1 MSTNTRL
8 FSKSSLILLISTA
21 ILVGTIQTA
30 QAAEITTATPNKEV
44 YLAGQTGYISTSIYN
59 DQNENISVTE
69 LSATVEYYYADGTVY
84 MQKFFTNSELPVEIQ
99 PGQTETFRIP
109 ISLPTNIAPGFI
121 DLNIEARTDIYLP
134 ILDRWTIS
142 DRATY
147 ETAIYVESPY
157 KQSYEDSQ
165 EQLHDTEQMLSI
177 EETNSQNLGNATTML
192 TITTLAFAGIA
203 AFLLFM
209 LKKTRPIPQPQ

>member
-1 MSTNTRL
+1 MSTNTRI
-8 FSKSSLILLISTA
+8 FCKSLLILFISAA

-30 QAAEITTATPNKEV
+30 QAAEITTATLDKEV

-121 DLNIEARTDIYLP
+121 DLNIEARTNIYVP
-134 ILDRWTIS
+134 IIDRWLNS

-147 ETAIYVESPY
+147 ETALYVESPY

-177 EETNSQNLGNATTML
+177 EETNSQNLRNATTIL
-192 TITTLAFAGIA
+192 IVTTLAFAGIA
-203 AFLLFM
+203 ALLLFM
-209 LKKTRPIPQPQ
+209 LKKNAPIAQPQ

>member
-30 QAAEITTATPNKEV
+30 QAAEITTATLDKEV
-44 YLAGQTGYISTSIYN
+44 YLAGQTGYILTSVYN
-59 DQNENISVTE
+59 DKNENISITE

-121 DLNIEARTDIYLP
+121 DLNIEARTNIYVP
-134 ILDRWTIS
+134 IIDRWLNS

-147 ETAIYVESPY
+147 ETALYVESPY

-177 EETNSQNLGNATTML
+177 EETNSQNLRNATTIL
-192 TITTLAFAGIA
+192 IVTTLAFAGIA
-203 AFLLFM
+203 ALLLFM
-209 LKKTRPIPQPQ
+209 LKKNAPIAQPQ

>member
-1 MSTNTRL
+1 MSTNTRI
-8 FSKSSLILLISTA
+8 FSKSSLILLISAA

-121 DLNIEARTDIYLP
+121 DLNIEARTNIYVP
-134 ILDRWTIS
+134 IIDRWLNS

-147 ETAIYVESPY
+147 ETALYVESPY

-177 EETNSQNLGNATTML
+177 EETNSQNLRNATTIL
-192 TITTLAFAGIA
+192 IVTTLAFAGIA
-203 AFLLFM
+203 ALLLFM
-209 LKKTRPIPQPQ
+209 LKKNVPIAQPQ